1 MLFWHPN
8 EMLEMQS
15 THRWSWMPFGE
26 CSEYAAINWLIIW
39 RSFFDGPIF
48 FLDHLLPWVCTTIFF
63 IQNIFCTTLEAT
75 VCKASFVNILLSSR
89 QCLVANGMQ
98 TSGVVIC
105 NLWIRLWSFE
115 TSSYSASTNWCNL
128 FGNFGI
134 GKLATLASQTLFGFI
149 FIPFWR
155 SESNLSKI
163 IFRKRSHFLR
173 IFHVPC
179 KLFETFQAWKEIG

>member
-63 IQNIFCTTLEAT
+63 IQNIFCITLEAT

-89 QCLVANGMQ
+89 QCLVANADQRSCDLQLVNKIMKFRNLELLGFNQLMQ
-98 TSGVVIC
+98 PVWQFRYWQTGDLSFPNIVRIY
-105 NLWIRLWSFE
+105 LHTILTIWIEPLKD
-115 TSSYSASTNWCNL
+115 Y
-128 FGNFGI
+128 
-134 GKLATLASQTLFGFI
+134 
-149 FIPFWR
+149 
-155 SESNLSKI
+155 LSKKKS
-163 IFRKRSHFLR
+163 F
-173 IFHVPC
+173 
-179 KLFETFQAWKEIG
+179 FEDLSCSL